1 MVKLTN
7 DTLKSAMPEPGKR
20 LELRDDQEPGLTFRV
35 TDKGVRSWSIRYR
48 NAAGEHRRKLIGPYP
63 AISLAKARDEA
74 RKIKGSVAGGADVV
88 ASERLSRAEERRR
101 RLNTLNGL
109 SDAYFDDC
117 ALGTHRSNAKAK
129 KPDTIKEERRIYD
142 SLVKKE
148 FGSQPIASITR
159 AEIQAFVSKLSK
171 KVKSNGRIALNVIR
185 QLLAYAVR
193 NGVIETNPAHDI
205 AVQVPDPRDTVLSDS
220 DMKRFWSA
228 CKHPSTVE
236 DLQMSLLM
244 GVALRMAAVTLQRG
258 GSIIGMEWSEIDRE
272 GRTWLIPAHRMKHG
286 RQHLVPLSDAALE
299 LLDEAA
305 EALPKDQQ
313 SQYVF
318 PSPRGKGED
327 KPMDRRAFTRA
338 MKRLTDKLEMDR
350 ATPHDLRRTG
360 ATNLT
365 SERIGIPRFIV
376 SQVLAHS
383 SDTGGAA
390 AVTGRHYDRNDYLT
404 DKRRALDA
412 WAALLTEIVSGQKRP
427 DNVEQMKKKA

>member
-88 ASERLSRAEERRR
+88 ATERLTRAEERRR
-101 RLNTLNGL
+101 HLNTMNGL

-117 ALGTHRSNAKAK
+117 ALGTHRSNAKPK

-159 AEIQAFVSKLSK
+159 AEIQAFVSKQSR
-171 KVKSNGRIALNVIR
+171 KVKSNGRISLNVIR

-205 AVQVPDPRDTVLSDS
+205 AVQVPDARDTVLSDS

-228 CKHPSTVE
+228 CKHPGAVE

-258 GSIIGMEWSEIDRE
+258 GSIIGMEWSEIDRA

-390 AVTGRHYDRNDYLT
+390 AVTGRHYDRNDYLS

-427 DNVEQMKKKA
+427 DNVEQMKRKA